1 MPNALAALST
11 QMAAREF
18 DEMSIDN
25 DDDLVSYRIQD
36 V

>member
-1 MPNALAALST
+1 MPNALAALSA

-18 DEMSIDN
+18 NEMSIDN
-25 DDDLVSYRIQD
+25 DDLVSYRIQD